1 MGDAAHTIN
10 PLAGQGVNLG
20 YRDVDALINTLVEA
34 RSQAQLW
41 SSDAVLQR
49 YHRQRYKDNLLMQGG
64 MDLFYFAFSNTLSPL
79 RFARNLGL
87 IAAENAG
94 ALKRKALKYALGL

>member
-1 MGDAAHTIN
+1 MIT
-10 PLAGQGVNLG
+10 
-20 YRDVDALINTLVEA
+20 TLVEA
-34 RSQAQLW
+34 RNQAELW

-64 MDLFYFAFSNTLSPL
+64 MDLFYFTFSNKLPPL
-79 RFARNLGL
+79 RFARNLAL

-94 ALKRKALKYALGL
+94 ALKRKVLRYALGL